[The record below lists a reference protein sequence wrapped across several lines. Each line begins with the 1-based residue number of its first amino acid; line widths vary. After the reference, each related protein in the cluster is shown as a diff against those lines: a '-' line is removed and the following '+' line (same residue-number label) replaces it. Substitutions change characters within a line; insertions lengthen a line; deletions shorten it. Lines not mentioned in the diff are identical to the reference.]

1 MKKRYVYVV
10 TIDWVNEQFTNGR
23 EQKVFSSDKKARDYM
38 HAEYQKDLA
47 NYEKRFGDDVE
58 TETTNNTI
66 TLREYENYA
75 ENHIEYSLVKVE
87 VE

>member
-10 TIDWVNEQFTNGR
+10 TIDWVNEQSTNGS
-23 EQKVFSSDKKARDYM
+23 EQKVFSSSKKAYDYM

-47 NYEKRFGDDVE
+47 NYEKRFGDDVK

-75 ENHIEYSLVKVE
+75 ENHIEYSLVKAE

>member
-10 TIDWVNEQFTNGR
+10 TIDWVNEYATGK
-23 EQKVFSSDKKARDYM
+23 EQKVFSSNKKAYDYM

-47 NYEKRFGDDVE
+47 NYEKRFCDNVE
-58 TETTNNTI
+58 IETTNNTI
-66 TLREYENYA
+66 TLCEYKNYF

>member
-1 MKKRYVYVV
+1 
-10 TIDWVNEQFTNGR
+10 
-23 EQKVFSSDKKARDYM
+23 M

-47 NYEKRFGDDVE
+47 NYEKRFCDNVE
-58 TETTNNTI
+58 IETTNNTI
-66 TLREYENYA
+66 TLCEYKNYF